1 MENVCIQSVWGNG
14 EIGPRRLP
22 SASKDSH
29 NRIELPMGE
38 WGISCSA
45 EVRSFSQIARR
56 MFLAA
61 TVSMQ
66 YHDSCLRVYGC
77 VSGCVCVRVCV
88 YPRVCVFVFVC
99 QCPFVCVCV
108 CLCMCA
114 CVCACVRAGN
124 KWVHACVCFVFVCA
138 YVRVRVCACA
148 CMRDCRSLKLFLPG
162 ERALVEVHQAKEGR
176 GEREIEGE

>member
-1 MENVCIQSVWGNG
+1 MENVCIQSVWDNG

-29 NRIELPMGE
+29 NCIELPMGE

-77 VSGCVCVRVCV
+77 VSGCVCVRACVCV

-108 CLCMCA
+108 CVCA
-114 CVCACVRAGN
+114 CVHVCARVCVRETSESMRACVCVCVCVCACP
-124 KWVHACVCFVFVCA
+124 CM
-138 YVRVRVCACA
+138 
-148 CMRDCRSLKLFLPG
+148 CMRLCARL
-162 ERALVEVHQAKEGR
+162 
-176 GEREIEGE
+176 

>member
-1 MENVCIQSVWGNG
+1 MEQMENVCIQSVWDNG

-29 NRIELPMGE
+29 NRIEPMGE

-77 VSGCVCVRVCV
+77 VSGCVCVRACVCV
-88 YPRVCVFVFVC
+88 STC
-99 QCPFVCVCV
+99 VCVCV
-108 CLCMCA
+108 CLSMSICLCVCV
-114 CVCACVRAGN
+114 CVCACVHVCAHVCVRETSESMRVCVLCLCVRMCVSVY
-124 KWVHACVCFVFVCA
+124 VHAPVCA
-138 YVRVRVCACA
+138 I
-148 CMRDCRSLKLFLPG
+148 
-162 ERALVEVHQAKEGR
+162 VEV
-176 GEREIEGE
+176 

>member
-1 MENVCIQSVWGNG
+1 MENVCIQSVWDNG

-77 VSGCVCVRVCV
+77 VSGCVCVRACVCV
-88 YPRVCVFVFVC
+88 STC
-99 QCPFVCVCV
+99 VCVCV
-108 CLCMCA
+108 CLSMSICVCVCVFVHVCMCVRVCGCGKQESP
-114 CVCACVRAGN
+114 CVCAG
-124 KWVHACVCFVFVCA
+124 
-138 YVRVRVCACA
+138 
-148 CMRDCRSLKLFLPG
+148 P
-162 ERALVEVHQAKEGR
+162 
-176 GEREIEGE
+176 